1 MLAIAFLGCLK
12 LSLSLPSHLR
22 LWWWMVR
29 VGEEQDRFVQYS
41 CRPPNPARCNATAL
55 PTQSQHSSI
64 NPARKSILPPKSRIS
79 ITLAQQQ
86 TERKREPFSFQKQR
100 TLDRISAMTPG
111 FMRGLPGK
119 ASLLSQQFGPTER
132 AGRVDTGRNLD
143 DERYLTSPLFR
154 GDGIG

>member
-1 MLAIAFLGCLK
+1 MFEAVAF
-12 LSLSLPSHLR
+12 SPVSSVVVV
-22 LWWWMVR
+22 MVR
-29 VGEEQDRFVQYS
+29 VVRSRIDLCNIPAVPPTPLVAMQLRSQPNPSSFPSIQPVNHS
-41 CRPPNPARCNATAL
+41 FPPNRGFP
-55 PTQSQHSSI
+55 
-64 NPARKSILPPKSRIS
+64 